1 LLVSAAD
8 NNKNRVAVSTEAPI
22 ASSQPASQG
31 AARVERLEFA
41 GSAGEEVSEVFEVEL
56 GL

>member
-1 LLVSAAD
+1 
-8 NNKNRVAVSTEAPI
+8 VSTEASI

-31 AARVERLEFA
+31 AARVERFEFTGA
-41 GSAGEEVSEVFEVEL
+41 AGEEVSEVFEVEI

>member
-1 LLVSAAD
+1 M
-8 NNKNRVAVSTEAPI
+8 STEASI

-31 AARVERLEFA
+31 AARVERFEFTGA
-41 GSAGEEVSEVFEVEL
+41 AGEQISEVFEVEI